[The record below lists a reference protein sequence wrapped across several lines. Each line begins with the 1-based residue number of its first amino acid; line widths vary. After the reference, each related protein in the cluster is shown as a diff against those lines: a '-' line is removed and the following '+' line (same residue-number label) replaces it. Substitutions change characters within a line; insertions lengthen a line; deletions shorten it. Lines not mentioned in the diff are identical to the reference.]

1 MVAVVEE
8 VLFSPDQTGKTPAE
22 AMAAGSVLV
31 VMSSIPVETCQS
43 QAPRLAARG
52 VGYIDAPVSG
62 GEPGARDGTLAI
74 MAGGDAEVV
83 DGIAD
88 VFAAMGRVT
97 HIGPVG
103 TGQMTKL
110 ANQII
115 VGATMVAVAEALH
128 FAASGGAD
136 PAAVRKA
143 LMGGFANSKI
153 LNIHGERMVERNFVP
168 GGPAEYQLKDLRT
181 AQALAAASGMH
192 FTLLDCLVGMFGDMI
207 DRFGTGLDV
216 AGILQ
221 EVERRSGGVPA
232 GKVSAKDRHDRP
244 RHAQRRRRHR
254 ADIARPCRQDECDHA
269 GNDAGIAKRLPRGRC
284 RPRYSRGDDQRRRR
298 ARLLGRQ
305 RSQYAGRP
313 VGRHGV
319 PRPHRIRGV
328 GARYQEAGDRR
339 VEGLG
344 AGRRHGDRD
353 RSRYP
358 YLRTQCKDRR
368 SGSDARLARRRRRV
382 ADAAAAWSASD
393 RRCGCLLTGDPVDA
407 ETALRLGLVEEVV
420 DDAEVTA
427 RVMEMAKKIA
437 SFSPTATQ
445 AIKAAVR
452 AAMSTPLEAGL
463 RYENELHVI
472 CMSDKGRLEGI
483 KAFQEKRDAKF

>member
-1 MVAVVEE
+1 MPTASDRRIALLGTGIMGSHMARRLAQAGFPVTVWNRSADKAGQLTQFGVKIAVSPSSACADADVVIVMLSNGPVVEE
-8 VLFSPDQTGKTPAE
+8 VLFSPDHAE
-22 AMAAGSVLV
+22 TMAAGSVLV

-52 VGYIDAPVSG
+52 IDYIDAPVSG

-74 MAGGDAEVV
+74 MAGGDVRVV

-128 FAASGGAD
+128 FAARGGAD

-143 LMGGFANSKI
+143 LMGGFADSRI

-181 AQALAAASGMH
+181 AKALAADSGMH

-221 EVERRSGGVPA
+221 EVERRSSGVQA
-232 GKVSAKDRHDRP
+232 GTVSAK
-244 RHAQRRRRHR
+244 
-254 ADIARPCRQDECDHA
+254 
-269 GNDAGIAKRLPRGRC
+269 
-284 RPRYSRGDDQRRRR
+284 
-298 ARLLGRQ
+298 
-305 RSQYAGRP
+305 
-313 VGRHGV
+313 V
-319 PRPHRIRGV
+319 P
-328 GARYQEAGDRR
+328 
-339 VEGLG
+339 
-344 AGRRHGDRD
+344 
-353 RSRYP
+353 S
-358 YLRTQCKDRR
+358 
-368 SGSDARLARRRRRV
+368 
-382 ADAAAAWSASD
+382 
-393 RRCGCLLTGDPVDA
+393 
-407 ETALRLGLVEEVV
+407 
-420 DDAEVTA
+420 
-427 RVMEMAKKIA
+427 
-437 SFSPTATQ
+437 
-445 AIKAAVR
+445 
-452 AAMSTPLEAGL
+452 
-463 RYENELHVI
+463 
-472 CMSDKGRLEGI
+472 
-483 KAFQEKRDAKF
+483 